1 MNNKNYESVEERIR
15 NSVGAF
21 YNHVAFIKNLKEFRN
36 DPEKFDKI
44 LDIIIKD
51 NDHMLNSINYLIQIG
66 NAVDKYLPEDFSI
79 NEIIDKTKIYK

>member
-1 MNNKNYESVEERIR
+1 MDNKNYESVEERIR

-21 YNHVAFIKNLKEFRN
+21 YNHVAFIKSLKEFRN

>member
-1 MNNKNYESVEERIR
+1 MNKKNYESVEERIR

-36 DPEKFDKI
+36 DQEKFDKI
-44 LDIIIKD
+44 LDIILKD

-66 NAVDKYLPEDFSI
+66 NVVDKYLPEDFSI